1 MKTQHIGILHPG
13 AMGIS
18 IAASAQNSGHQV
30 YWASEGR
37 GSATQERAAKFG
49 LRDVRTLAALCAECP
64 ILISVCPPHAAVDE
78 SVLALR
84 TLWQTNGATLCRC
97 ECDLSGANN
106 PNRSSHGGCGD

>member
-37 GSATQERAAKFG
+37 GCTTQERAAKFG

-64 ILISVCPPHAAVDE
+64 ILISVCPPHVADDGARSHRQAAF
-78 SVLALR
+78 
-84 TLWQTNGATLCRC
+84 NG
-97 ECDLSGANN
+97 LSLD
-106 PNRSSHGGCGD
+106 GDPGSPAR